1 MAQHDAGAVPHQE
14 TGSVS
19 VSEGSR
25 ALVAQVDR
33 VAIAG
38 EDTERGKT
46 LARAAAPFVAQ
57 LIATAANSPQTRTLR
72 RAAPQD
78 AANAYGRLPKVD
90 DDAPRRNGAQL
101 SRLF

>member
-1 MAQHDAGAVPHQE
+1 MAQHDAGTVPPQE
-14 TGSVS
+14 AGSVN

-25 ALVAQVDR
+25 ALVVQVDK

-38 EDTERGKT
+38 EETERGKT

-57 LIATAANSPQTRTLR
+57 LIATAANSPQTRALR
-72 RAAPQD
+72 RAAPRD
-78 AANAYGRLPKVD
+78 AASVYGRLPKTED
-90 DDAPRRNGAQL
+90 ETPPRKGAQL

>member
-1 MAQHDAGAVPHQE
+1 MAQHDAGSVPHE
-14 TGSVS
+14 EGGSVS

-25 ALVAQVDR
+25 TLVAQVS
-33 VAIAG
+33 VAG

-57 LIATAANSPQTRTLR
+57 LIATAANSPQTRVLR
-72 RAAPQD
+72 RAAPRD
-78 AANAYGRLPKVD
+78 AVDAYGRGPKPGD
-90 DDAPRRNGAQL
+90 DKPRRGAKV

>member
-1 MAQHDAGAVPHQE
+1 MAQQNAGAVPPQE

-25 ALVAQVDR
+25 ALVAQVS
-33 VAIAG
+33 IAG

-57 LIATAANSPQTRTLR
+57 LIATAANSPQTRVLR
-72 RAAPQD
+72 RAAPRD
-78 AANAYGRLPKVD
+78 AVDAYGRGPKPD
-90 DDAPRRNGAQL
+90 DDKPRHGAKV